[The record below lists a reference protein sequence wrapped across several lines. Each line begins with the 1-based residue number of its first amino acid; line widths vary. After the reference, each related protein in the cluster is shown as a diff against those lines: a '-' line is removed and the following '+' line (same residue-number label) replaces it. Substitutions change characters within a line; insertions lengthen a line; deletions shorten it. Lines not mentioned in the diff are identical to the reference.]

1 MHGQLTW
8 ISLYMAQHAAST
20 ANNEDLY
27 MQNVT
32 PAPDD
37 RLLSKSEV
45 ADRLSV
51 HPATVDRWTKDGRIT
66 GKVRIGGRVGWRAS
80 AIQSLITAV

>member
-1 MHGQLTW
+1 
-8 ISLYMAQHAAST
+8 MAQHAAAT
-20 ANNEDLY
+20 ASNKGLY
-27 MQNVT
+27 MQNDT

-51 HPATVDRWTKDGRIT
+51 HPATVDRWTKEGRIT

-80 AIQSLITAV
+80 AIQSLIASG

>member
-1 MHGQLTW
+1 
-8 ISLYMAQHAAST
+8 
-20 ANNEDLY
+20 
-27 MQNVT
+27 MQNIM
-32 PAPDD
+32 PMAED

-51 HPATVDRWTKDGRIT
+51 HPATVDRWTKEGRIN

-80 AIQSLITAV
+80 AIQSLIATA

>member
-1 MHGQLTW
+1 M
-8 ISLYMAQHAAST
+8 S
-20 ANNEDLY
+20 
-27 MQNVT
+27 
-32 PAPDD
+32 DD

-80 AIQSLITAV
+80 AIQSLIATA